1 VGRDTPAAA
10 RGLLNCAMRS
20 RSAAVAAALSAAALF
35 LPSAARA
42 GGVEISGF
50 AGYTFPFYSQ
60 KFAYN
65 PGPISVPIP
74 GVSIDQSGAFELK
87 AKGGPA
93 FGGAIAFYPSE
104 TFGFE
109 LRLDR
114 AEIDVQTQSTTFD
127 VKATLPAGL
136 DPVEASLTLDDGE
149 ATLSAPFPFSLN
161 VKLRGAGPT
170 HLFVSG
176 GLSRLGSLDVTLHQP
191 IAIGVAN
198 VNLDTGNLEIPTLT
212 VQAAATDTG
221 RTWGGNLGL
230 GFQIALGERG
240 GLVVEGRGFYFSKRT
255 IAWEG
260 VNVSGLPAIQ
270 QELLSR
276 TLENLPPVEFKPW
289 WVQAT
294 IGFSYRF

>member
-1 VGRDTPAAA
+1 
-10 RGLLNCAMRS
+10 MRS
-20 RSAAVAAALSAAALF
+20 RPAAVAAALVAAALL

-50 AGYTFPFYSQ
+50 AGYAFPFYSQ
-60 KFAYN
+60 SFAYD
-65 PGPISVPIP
+65 PGPINVPIP

-104 TFGFE
+104 TVGFE
-109 LRLDR
+109 LRVDR
-114 AEIDVQTQSTTFD
+114 AEIDVQTQSTTYH
-127 VKATLPAGL
+127 VNVTLPAGL
-136 DPVEASLTLDDGE
+136 APVDSTLTLEDGQ
-149 ATLSAPFPFSLN
+149 ATLSSPLPLSLN
-161 VKLRGAGPT
+161 LKLRGAGAT
-170 HLFVSG
+170 HVFASG
-176 GLSRLGSLDVTLHQP
+176 GISRLGSLDLTLRQP
-191 IAIGVAN
+191 IAIGVSS
-198 VNLDTGNLEIPTLT
+198 VNLDTGNLEIPTVTVEAALT
-212 VQAAATDTG
+212 ETG
-221 RTWGGNLGL
+221 HSWGANLGL

-255 IAWEG
+255 IEWEG
-260 VNVSGLPAIQ
+260 VDVSGLPAIQ

-289 WVQAT
+289 WAQAT

>member
-1 VGRDTPAAA
+1 
-10 RGLLNCAMRS
+10 MRS
-20 RSAAVAAALSAAALF
+20 RPAALAAVLFAAALLP
-35 LPSAARA
+35 PSAARA

-60 KFAYN
+60 TFAYN
-65 PGPISVPIP
+65 PGPVSVPIP
-74 GVSIDQSGAFELK
+74 GVSIDQSGTFELK

-104 TFGFE
+104 TVGFE

-114 AEIDVQTQSTTFD
+114 AEVDVKTQSTSYR
-127 VKATLPAGL
+127 VRVALPGGL
-136 DPVEASLTLDDGE
+136 APVDSTLTLEDGE
-149 ATLSAPFPFSLN
+149 ATLGAPFPLSLN
-161 VKLRGAGPT
+161 LKLRGAGPT
-170 HLFVSG
+170 HLFASG
-176 GLSRLGSLDVTLHQP
+176 GISRLGSLDVTLRQP
-191 IAIGVAN
+191 IAIGVSS
-198 VNLDTGNLEIPTLT
+198 VNLDTGNLEIPTVS
-212 VQAAATDTG
+212 VQAAATETSPS
-221 RTWGGNLGL
+221 WGGNLGL

-240 GLVVEGRGFYFSKRT
+240 GLVVEGRGFYFAKRT
-255 IAWEG
+255 IEWAG